1 MPVLKN
7 PRKNRAPKAQQKVVP
22 VAIVG
27 AACRFPGAADLDAFW
42 RLMAEG
48 RDAVSTLPED
58 RFSQARFHHPRKGEP
73 GRAYT
78 FAAGHLGDIAGFD
91 ARAFGL
97 SPREAAEAIAGV
109 KR

>member
-27 AACRFPGAADLDAFW
+27 AACRFPGAADLDTFW

-73 GRAYT
+73 GRA
-78 FAAGHLGDIAGFD
+78 
-91 ARAFGL
+91 
-97 SPREAAEAIAGV
+97 
-109 KR
+109 